1 MKAHVSSILPGVRDM
16 DRSKR
21 FWRLLVRRGCG
32 PNNGET
38 GGPLGGQERVYF
50 ASPDGHPIEVTAGEL
65 SV

>member
-1 MKAHVSSILPGVRDM
+1 VVE
-16 DRSKR
+16 
-21 FWRLLVRRGCG
+21 RLAESGG
-32 PNNGET
+32 EFGNGPEDPNNGET